1 MRPAN
6 RPGSST
12 LRVSAVPNLKSGS
25 WARVRLDRV
34 LRAGD
39 ISFNHLQMVLEGQ
52 ATVAASPAPAELFG
66 YLQQAL
72 TQWGTQ

>member
-1 MRPAN
+1 
-6 RPGSST
+6 
-12 LRVSAVPNLKSGS
+12 
-25 WARVRLDRV
+25 V
-34 LRAGD
+34 LHAGD